1 MIGLFSCKEVAQ
13 KPREIQEVQASP
25 PPATV
30 LGAPEVRVAMIR
42 DAQELRLSATD
53 GTLVVKNGNGSVLAQ
68 IAQKGEAVLRMSS
81 GGLSIDG
88 KPLGPARS
96 VRVART
102 GDSGRVL
109 IDGVELG
116 EKADLFLDPTRN
128 NTLTAVAYIGIEEY
142 LVGVL
147 AGEVPYD
154 RWGAEALKAQAITSR
169 TYALYQMKIHANEAF
184 DVESTVMSQVFK
196 PGNRNNVVLNRAV
209 NGTRGLVL
217 TSGGRIFPA
226 YFHSTCG
233 GATVRGASVFVD
245 SPAVGTLNGVACPF
259 CAQSPSYRWHAELS
273 RDEITKRL
281 RAFPDLAG
289 QTIGTVQG
297 LDFLGGTSASPRA
310 EGVRVRH
317 SGGVLTMNANR
328 FRIAVGPGVLK
339 SVMFERVTATP
350 TGFAFDGRGFG
361 HGVGLCQYGSN
372 GMAEKS
378 YTCEQILGFYY
389 PGGELTKVYGERTTA
404 SR

>member
-13 KPREIQEVQASP
+13 KPREIQEVQAPP

-30 LGAPEVRVAMIR
+30 LGAPEVRVAVVR
-42 DAQELRLSATD
+42 DAQEVRIAATD
-53 GTLVVKNGNGSVLAQ
+53 GALVVKNGTGSVLAQ
-68 IAQKGEAVLRMSS
+68 IADRNEAVLRLSPS
-81 GGLSIDG
+81 GLTLDGRSLGL
-88 KPLGPARS
+88 LRS
-96 VRVART
+96 MRITKTAEA
-102 GDSGRVL
+102 GRVSL
-109 IDGVELG
+109 DGVELG
-116 EKADLFLDPTRN
+116 EKADLFIDPARN
-128 NTLTAVAYIGIEEY
+128 NTLSAVAYVGIEEY

-169 TYALYQMKIHANEAF
+169 TYALYQMKIHANEAC

-233 GATVRGASVFVD
+233 GATARGTSVFAD

-259 CAQSPSYRWHAELS
+259 CAQSPSYRWHAELT
-273 RDEITKRL
+273 RDEIGRRL

-289 QTIGTVQG
+289 QTIGTIQG
-297 LDFLGGTSASPRA
+297 LDFLGGSAASPRA
-310 EGVRVRH
+310 ESVRVRH
-317 SGGVLTMNANR
+317 SGGVLTMSANR

-339 SVMFERVTATP
+339 SVLLERVTATP

-372 GMAEKS
+372 GMAEKG

-389 PGGELTKVYGERTTA
+389 PGGELTKVYGERITA